1 MHDYIQDFINCLIM
15 KSYIKKYFIIENS
28 KVLKE
33 IEIKVLKNEKYQE
46 EIQIEIENF
55 FKDMKKLKFLI

>member
-33 IEIKVLKNEKYQE
+33 IEIKVLKNEKFQE